1 MLSPEERR
9 LLVRYCRD
17 HQIAVCSVC
26 EGTYK
31 LDELGAEMLGL
42 YSSSELCSRCRIPLV
57 DSIRAHMAS
66 CTVMGVQTAEAGD
79 RASDPPAVE

>member
-42 YSSSELCSRCRIPLV
+42 YSSSELCRRCCIPLV

-66 CTVMGVQTAEAGD
+66 CTVMGAQAAEA
-79 RASDPPAVE
+79 R

>member
-9 LLVRYCRD
+9 LLVRYCWD